1 MTPLIFVT
9 GGVVSSL
16 GKGIAAA
23 SLASI
28 LEARGLRVTMMKL
41 DPYINVDPGTMSPFQ
56 HGEVYVTDDGAE
68 TDLDLGHYERFV
80 RTRLTGKNSIT
91 TGKIYEA
98 VIRKERRGDYLG
110 ATVQVIPHITD
121 EIKRCIDEATRGFDV
136 ALVEIGGTVG
146 DIESQPFLEAI
157 RQIRIEQGADK
168 TLFMHLTLVPY
179 IKAAG
184 EIKTKPTQHSVKEL
198 RALGI
203 QADVLLCR
211 SEQPL
216 PQADRRK
223 IALFTNVPEKAVISA
238 VDVDTIYKLPLWLHE
253 QGLDDIVVA
262 HLKLDAKPANLGEWE
277 RTVEAVDHPRDEV
290 TIAIIGKYVEHK
302 DAYKSLGEALRHG
315 GLKQA
320 TRVNLRWLE
329 SEDVESRGAEILA
342 DVDGILV
349 PGGFGKRGFEGK
361 IAAAKFARERRIPY
375 FGICYGMHAAVVDF
389 ARSIAGLPGA
399 GSTENDKHCADP
411 VIALITEW
419 TTGTGEVEKRD
430 ESSDLGGTMRL
441 GAQEC
446 RLKAGTI
453 SRQLYGQDV
462 IRERHRHR
470 YEFNNRYRQK
480 FEDLGLV
487 IAGKSMDDLL
497 VEIVELPEQQHPWF
511 VACQFHP
518 EFTSTPR
525 DGHPL
530 FIGFVRAAR
539 EQKVV
544 RTAPRLAQVA
554 SA

>member
-1 MTPLIFVT
+1 
-9 GGVVSSL
+9 
-16 GKGIAAA
+16 
-23 SLASI
+23 
-28 LEARGLRVTMMKL
+28 
-41 DPYINVDPGTMSPFQ
+41 
-56 HGEVYVTDDGAE
+56 
-68 TDLDLGHYERFV
+68 
-80 RTRLTGKNSIT
+80 
-91 TGKIYEA
+91 
-98 VIRKERRGDYLG
+98 
-110 ATVQVIPHITD
+110 
-121 EIKRCIDEATRGFDV
+121 
-136 ALVEIGGTVG
+136 
-146 DIESQPFLEAI
+146 
-157 RQIRIEQGADK
+157 
-168 TLFMHLTLVPY
+168 
-179 IKAAG
+179 
-184 EIKTKPTQHSVKEL
+184 
-198 RALGI
+198 
-203 QADVLLCR
+203 DVLLCR

-419 TTGTGEVEKRD
+419 TTGTGEIEKRD